1 MNERQRKKPLPLEEE
16 AKKFTEKKNKLSP
29 PKPMT
34 ARRYLAGCALAG
46 LLSRSHSYRLAELK
60 QEAYRIADYM
70 LDDD

>member
-1 MNERQRKKPLPLEEE
+1 MAGRTKRPLPLEEE
-16 AKKFTEKKNKLSP
+16 AKKFQETKNKLSP

-46 LLSRSHSYRLAELK
+46 LLSRAGYGRLEELK